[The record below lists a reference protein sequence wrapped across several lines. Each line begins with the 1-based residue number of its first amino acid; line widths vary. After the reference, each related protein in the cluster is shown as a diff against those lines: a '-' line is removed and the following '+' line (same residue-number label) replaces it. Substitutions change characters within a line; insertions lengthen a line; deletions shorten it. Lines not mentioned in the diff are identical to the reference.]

1 MSQFIPLRESYAGC
15 REAERRRTEEIRK
28 RAEAA
33 SRRAEAAIGGMEFV
47 RVPAGSFRMGSKSRE
62 ASSDER
68 PVTQVVISGAFD
80 LGKYEVTQ
88 E

>member
-1 MSQFIPLRESYAGC
+1 MSQFMPLRESCAGC
-15 REAERRRTEEIRK
+15 CEAERRRTEEIRK

-33 SRRAEAAIGGMEFV
+33 SGRAEAAIAGMEVV
-47 RVPAGSFRMGSKSRE
+47 RVPAGSFRMGSNSRE

-68 PVTQVVISGAFD
+68 PVTRVAISGAFD
-80 LGKYEVTQ
+80 LGKYELTQ